1 MKRSKHIGAL
11 LACGLWL
18 AIASVVN
25 AALAETGDA
34 GIAIQI
40 DEGQR
45 VTLDTKATSLAAL
58 VRELCTKAGV
68 KLRAFEAPDRPVT
81 ATYDGV
87 PLRDVLQRLLR
98 DETYMIGVRAGADMR
113 DIDVAWLHVIASKI
127 AGPAAAP
134 VPAPAPPAPLPPVLS
149 TIGAPAAM
157 IVDAI
162 SNADEAKR
170 KEATQQLADYVT
182 ENPGVLDKFLAED
195 VAVNVEE
202 LVPYVYAHEA
212 LQTLLLR
219 EPNPVNRARLDGIA
233 KSLKLRNGGPSKKP
247 TFAELMERG
256 VPH

>member
-1 MKRSKHIGAL
+1 MMKRSKHIGAL
-11 LACGLWL
+11 FACGLL
-18 AIASVVN
+18 ALASVVD
-25 AALAETGDA
+25 AALAQSGEAGDA
-34 GIAIQI
+34 IEI
-40 DEGQR
+40 DAGQL
-45 VTLDTKATSLAAL
+45 VTLDTKATSLSTL

-68 KLRAFEAPDRPVT
+68 KLRGFEAPDRPVT

-98 DETYMIGVRAGADMR
+98 DETYMIGVRAGADSR
-113 DIDVAWLHVIASKI
+113 DIEVAWLHVTASKI
-127 AGPAAAP
+127 EGRTAAP
-134 VPAPAPPAPLPPVLS
+134 VPAPAAPVPLPPVLS

-170 KEATQQLADYVT
+170 KEATLQLADYVT

-195 VAVNVEE
+195 VAINVEE

-212 LQTLLLR
+212 LQTLALR

-247 TFAELMERG
+247 TFAELMQQG

>member
-1 MKRSKHIGAL
+1 MERSKHIVAL

-18 AIASVVN
+18 AVAPAVD

-34 GIAIQI
+34 GVAIEI
-40 DEGQR
+40 DAAQR
-45 VTLDTKATSLAAL
+45 VTLDTKATSLSTL

-68 KLRAFEAPDRPVT
+68 KLRGFEAPDRPVT
-81 ATYDGV
+81 ATYDAV

-98 DETYMIGVRAGADMR
+98 DETYMIGVRAGAAR
-113 DIDVAWLHVIASKI
+113 SGIEVSWLHVVASKV
-127 AGPAAAP
+127 AVANAA
-134 VPAPAPPAPLPPVLS
+134 PAPAPARPVPLPPVLS

-162 SNADEAKR
+162 SNADDAKR
-170 KEATQQLADYVT
+170 KAATQQLADYVT

-195 VAVNVEE
+195 VAINVEE

-212 LQTLLLR
+212 LQTLALR
-219 EPNPVNRARLDGIA
+219 EPNAVNRARLDGIA
-233 KSLKLRNGGPSKKP
+233 KSLKLRNGGPSKRP